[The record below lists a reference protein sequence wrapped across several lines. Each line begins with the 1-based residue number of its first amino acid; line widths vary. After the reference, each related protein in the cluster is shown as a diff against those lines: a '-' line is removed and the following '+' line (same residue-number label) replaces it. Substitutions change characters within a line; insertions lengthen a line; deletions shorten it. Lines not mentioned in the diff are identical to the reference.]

1 MRQMAWIRIVVALAA
16 IAVFI
21 LGVRTGDDSLR
32 WLAIG
37 LLGVAL
43 MLRFMGRR

>member
-1 MRQMAWIRIVVALAA
+1 MRQMAWVRIVVALAA

-21 LGVRTGDDSLR
+21 LGVRTGDENLR